1 MWWESKPQWDLRV
14 TNWATDSITRATRH
28 NGEDLLPSQLAE
40 EVMENIEKLKV
51 QAQDDIHF

>member
-14 TNWATDSITRATRH
+14 ANWATDFITRATRH
-28 NGEDLLPSQLAE
+28 NGEDLLPSE